1 MDTRFFHGDI
11 TPHQV
16 AQALIANF
24 RQGNLQVQQ
33 IGNDDEIIVQIVTA
47 DQPSSGGQT
56 AVAVSLKKTND
67 GIAVQIGKQSWL
79 GVAASIGKSAM
90 MAWSNPLGLLS
101 RLDDIAQD
109 IENLQITDQ
118 IVHIIDTTARS
129 AGASFELSERLRRMI
144 CLYCNTANP
153 VGEPS
158 CIACGA
164 PLGLIQPMTCKNC
177 GFILT
182 STDQVCPNCNHPVV

>member
-16 AQALIANF
+16 AQVLIANF

-33 IGNDDEIIVQIVTA
+33 IGNDDEIIVQIATA

-90 MAWSNPLGLLS
+90 IAWSNPLGLLS